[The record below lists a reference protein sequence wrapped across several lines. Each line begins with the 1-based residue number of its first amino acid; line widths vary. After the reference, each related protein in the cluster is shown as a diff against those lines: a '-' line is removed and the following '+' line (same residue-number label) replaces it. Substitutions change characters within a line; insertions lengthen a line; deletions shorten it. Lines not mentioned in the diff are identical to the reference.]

1 MSASKAQR
9 AASAERR
16 KNAIQMVLAGLDYET
31 IAERLH
37 YASRGAAHTD
47 VDRALAASL
56 ADLKK
61 EAANLREVQAR
72 RYHRLLAAV
81 WPKAL
86 KAEGK
91 DQLKAVETAARLV
104 DRVVK
109 LYGLAEPDRLDLD
122 VTGAITAEDLMEII
136 NHAPDDGTVPGLAPD
151 DDSTPPGTDADA

>member
-1 MSASKAQR
+1 MSASKAKR
-9 AASAERR
+9 AATAERR

-47 VDRALAASL
+47 VDRALSANL

-61 EAANLREVQAR
+61 EAGVLREVQAR

-86 KAEGK
+86 KADGK

-109 LYGLAEPDRLDLD
+109 LYGLAEPDKLDLD
-122 VTGAITAEDLMEII
+122 VTGQITAEDLMEII
-136 NHAPDDGTVPGLAPD
+136 RNAPDDSLPPGMDPD
-151 DDSTPPGTDADA
+151 DVTPPGTDAHT

>member
-1 MSASKAQR
+1 MSASKAKR
-9 AASAERR
+9 AEVAERR

-31 IAERLH
+31 IAERLG

-47 VDRALAASL
+47 VTRALTANL

-61 EAANLREVQAR
+61 EAGTLREVQAR
-72 RYHRLLAAV
+72 RYQRLLAAV

-86 KAEGK
+86 KG
-91 DQLKAVETAARLV
+91 DLKAVETAARLT

-122 VTGAITAEDLMEII
+122 VTGQVTAEDLMEII
-136 NHAPDDGTVPGLAPD
+136 RNAPAGDDL
-151 DDSTPPGTDADA
+151 DADA